1 MNRRKARPLNELKAE
16 LDHLKFRQSK
26 GVQGLEQRIARLQQR
41 VANHYRRGGAF
52 GMAAWGN

>member
-41 VANHYRRGGAF
+41 VVNHYRRGG
-52 GMAAWGN
+52 MAAWGN